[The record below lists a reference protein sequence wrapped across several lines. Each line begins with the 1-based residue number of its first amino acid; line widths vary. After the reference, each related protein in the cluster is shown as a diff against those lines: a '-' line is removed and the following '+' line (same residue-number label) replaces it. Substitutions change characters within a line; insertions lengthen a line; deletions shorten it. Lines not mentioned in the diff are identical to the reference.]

1 MTRLAG
7 RLLLATAALHAA
19 LGAWL
24 GRGAL
29 LPIARDGFFNALW
42 RHSNRQL
49 WFWFVA
55 LSVPLALLGAAL
67 AHGELRPRS
76 GWLGW
81 SLAALAVAGAALA
94 PLSLF
99 WLLFLPAGLLIA
111 GARKPR
117 AAPTEWKRGEFSI
130 STDPDRVDA
139 AAAHEFLAGS
149 YWAGGVPREFVDRSI
164 GGSIAFGMFH
174 AGRQIGF
181 ARVITDRSTYAYL
194 SDVYVLEAWRGRG
207 LALWLMEIIR
217 AHPDLQNLR
226 RWMLSTRDAHALY
239 SKAGFQPL
247 AHPERF
253 MEITDPDVY
262 ARLSSEPP
270 G

>member
-1 MTRLAG
+1 MIRLAG
-7 RLLLATAALHAA
+7 RLLLAIAALHAA
-19 LGAWL
+19 LGVWL

-29 LPIARDGFFNALW
+29 SSIARAGFFDALAL
-42 RHSNRQL
+42 HSNRQL

-55 LSVPLALLGAAL
+55 FSVPLAILGAAL
-67 AHGELRPRS
+67 SRGEARPRS

-81 SLAALAVAGAALA
+81 SLAALAAAGAALS
-94 PLSLF
+94 PVSLF

-111 GARKPR
+111 GARKLRP
-117 AAPTEWKRGEFSI
+117 AFPEWTRGEFTI
-130 STDPDRVDA
+130 STDPDRIDA
-139 AAAHEFLAGS
+139 AAAHEFLSGS
-149 YWAGGVPREFVDRSI
+149 YWAGGVPREFVDRAI
-164 GGSIAFGMFH
+164 CGSIAFAILH
-174 AGRQIGF
+174 EGRQIGF

-207 LALWLMEIIR
+207 LALWLMEAIR

-239 SKAGFQPL
+239 VKAGFQPL
-247 AHPERF
+247 AHPDRF
-253 MEITDPDVY
+253 MEIADPDVY
-262 ARLSSEPP
+262 ARLSADRP